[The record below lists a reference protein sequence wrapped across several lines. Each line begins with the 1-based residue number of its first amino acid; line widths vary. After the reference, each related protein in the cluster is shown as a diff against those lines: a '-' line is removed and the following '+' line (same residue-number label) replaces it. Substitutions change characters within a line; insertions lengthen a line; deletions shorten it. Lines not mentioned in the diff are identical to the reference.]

1 MNCGAALNPARD
13 FGPRLMTAMVGY
25 GGETFSTMDYF
36 FWIPLI
42 APIIGA
48 VIGGAIYT
56 CLIETH
62 HAKQDLKSID
72 YE

>member
-1 MNCGAALNPARD
+1 
-13 FGPRLMTAMVGY
+13 MTAMVGY

-56 CLIETH
+56 CMIETH